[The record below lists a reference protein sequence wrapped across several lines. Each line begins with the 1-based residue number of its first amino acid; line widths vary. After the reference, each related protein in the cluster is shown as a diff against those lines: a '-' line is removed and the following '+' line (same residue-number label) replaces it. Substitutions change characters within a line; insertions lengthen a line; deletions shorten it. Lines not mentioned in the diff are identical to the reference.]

1 MRLRGATRDSGRPM
15 WGAGDATNTLRRVRF
30 DALMAQHTPTLIVV
44 ARRMCREDAAA
55 AADLVQD
62 SLERAWRRFDSLQND
77 GCARPWLIKIM
88 RHLWLDQVRRR
99 RTEVPIEDAE
109 ETIMPVADEPSRW
122 ERVTIEDIRQQI
134 ELLPEP
140 FRTVAVL
147 HDIDGKTYRE
157 IAALLKIPYATAAT
171 RLHRAHHRI
180 KELVLG
186 LADDDEDRS

>member
-1 MRLRGATRDSGRPM
+1 MRLWGATRDSRRPM
-15 WGAGDATNTLRRVRF
+15 WGAGNASNALRRARF
-30 DALMAQHTPTLIVV
+30 DALMALHTPTLLVV
-44 ARRMCREDAAA
+44 ARRMCREVPAT

-62 SLERAWRRFDSLQND
+62 TLERAWRRFDSLHSD
-77 GCARPWLIKIM
+77 ESARPWLIKIM

-99 RTEVPIEDAE
+99 RPEVPIDEAE
-109 ETIMPVADEPSRW
+109 ETVVPVEDEPSPW

-134 ELLPEP
+134 ERLPEP

-157 IAALLKIPYATAAT
+157 IADHLKIPYATAAT
-171 RLHRAHHRI
+171 RLHRAHQKI

-186 LADDDEDRS
+186 LADDEDRS

>member
-1 MRLRGATRDSGRPM
+1 M
-15 WGAGDATNTLRRVRF
+15 WGAGNATNTLRRVRF
-30 DALMAQHTPTLIVV
+30 DALMAEHTPTLLVV
-44 ARRMCREDAAA
+44 ARRMCREDPAA

-62 SLERAWRRFDSLQND
+62 TLERAWRRFDSLQND
-77 GCARPWLIKIM
+77 DCARPWLVKIM
-88 RHLWLDQVRRR
+88 RHLWLDHVRRR
-99 RTEVPIEDAE
+99 RPEVPIEDAE
-109 ETIMPVADEPSRW
+109 ETIVPVADEPSRW

-157 IAALLKIPYATAAT
+157 ISDHLKIPYATAAT
-171 RLHRAHHRI
+171 RLHRAHQRI

-186 LADDDEDRS
+186 LADDEDRS